1 MNPGT
6 RAAMFGRSFFLQALW
21 SPAGMQNLGLLFA
34 LEPALKEIY
43 PQEQE
48 RRRAGLRHMG
58 YFNTNPYMSGFV
70 LGVVARL
77 EKSLCGCADPE
88 RAEERL
94 DALKKAMG
102 AALAAVGDA
111 AVWGALQP
119 ACAAAAVLAATVSW
133 LFDFKFAALACA
145 LGYLALFNAPT
156 LWLRWK
162 GLSLGYDLGENLP
175 AALQEWN
182 WRRTVLRIR
191 LAGFLCAAAAPALL
205 LVREAGFVGWRSAL
219 AAAAFGAFF
228 ALRRAGWSSPAVY
241 ASCVTAAFGFRG
253 VLALL

>member
-1 MNPGT
+1 MHDGIRKSAILLMTLGEDGAGNVLQHLSHEAVQTLGEAIAT
-6 RAAMFGRSFFLQALW
+6 LQQVRHDEVNDVLEEFRQETEQYSAMHLDSGD
-21 SPAGMQNLGLLFA
+21 
-34 LEPALKEIY
+34 Y
-43 PQEQE
+43 
-48 RRRAGLRHMG
+48 LR
-58 YFNTNPYMSGFV
+58 N
-70 LGVVARL
+70 
-77 EKSLCGCADPE
+77 
-88 RAEERL
+88 
-94 DALKKAMG
+94 ALKKAMG